1 MTQIDH
7 DPNEPKIDRS
17 DFPWWAAWVMVAFV
31 WVCYLSFHVFDWYS
45 IAVGGLTVGILTGW
59 AVDTTGNKVPDSWRK
74 KR

>member
-17 DFPWWAAWVMVAFV
+17 DFPWWAAWVMLALCWTYF
-31 WVCYLSFHVFDWYS
+31 LSHEIDWAS
-45 IAVGGLTVGILTGW
+45 LMAGGATMGILILW

>member
-17 DFPWWAAWVMVAFV
+17 DFPWWAAWVMVALG
-31 WVCYLSFHVFDWYS
+31 WVGYLTFYPFDLMS
-45 IAVGGLTVGILTGW
+45 IAIGGLTMGILTGW
-59 AVDTTGNKVPDSWRK
+59 AVDTTGNKVPDSWHK